1 MSAQVLLLAVA
12 LPTALHRPLP
22 ALVRHQHPLP
32 TLARCAAPAV
42 LSAAV
47 PDASPPQDASAAAP
61 PDASPPQYF
70 SAPLVAF
77 IGALTLGLAT
87 GASLLKLPA
96 LKLADL
102 GASPCLPTPCLLAM
116 RASFAAII
124 GASLSSS
131 LRDKDPVQFNLI
143 TYAGTRL
150 PPRAVGFRGLERL
163 TTYTVQ
169 CWALQLVYFTV
180 ATAASALQLAGVHGV
195 PVGLAR
201 AVHVLY
207 EIVVQTAILV
217 TCCVT
222 FVLLP
227 TRIRRGDWAGA
238 RRMLGRRPQL
248 MHNANLAFAASE
260 LLFNSL
266 PMLPLHFTFGA
277 LFGVQY
283 VLLSWWCAAPISA
296 TATSAAIATAAAVL
310 ATAAAVLATARWL
323 KRTGI
328 VYYPFLDPT
337 LPAPRAIAFHFALLA
352 VIAAFFGL
360 GAGVDK
366 VASLLPFV
374 VRAPLLYAGACSLM
388 WTNFIRGRPGELA
401 AQAEGGTE

>member
-283 VLLSWWCAAPISA
+283 VLLSWW
-296 TATSAAIATAAAVL
+296 
-310 ATAAAVLATARWL
+310 WL